1 MEIPELA
8 LEDLTFP
15 GLEITAIAYLE
26 AETTLDKIMVD
37 SDRTTMVDSDRTTM
51 VVLVKTMVVLARIMV
66 VLARIMVALVKITV
80 EWDLIG
86 EVASV

>member
-1 MEIPELA
+1 MA

-26 AETTLDKIMVD
+26 VETTLVK
-37 SDRTTMVDSDRTTM
+37 TMVDSDRTTM
-51 VVLVKTMVVLARIMV
+51 VALAKTMVVLARIMV
-66 VLARIMVALVKITV
+66 VLVKTMVVLVKTMGA
-80 EWDLIG
+80 WDLIG

>member
-1 MEIPELA
+1 MA

-26 AETTLDKIMVD
+26 VETTLVKTMVD

-51 VVLVKTMVVLARIMV
+51 VALAKTMVVLARIMV
-66 VLARIMVALVKITV
+66 VLVKTMVALVKTMGA
-80 EWDLIG
+80 WDLIG